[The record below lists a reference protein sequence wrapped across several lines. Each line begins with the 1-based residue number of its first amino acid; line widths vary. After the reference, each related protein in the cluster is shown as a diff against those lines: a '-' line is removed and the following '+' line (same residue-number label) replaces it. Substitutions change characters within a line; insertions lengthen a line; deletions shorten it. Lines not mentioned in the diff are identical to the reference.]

1 MSADFI
7 ASKSCIAKQI
17 IQQPLAAVRILALNF
32 KHASETAMGLSENRV
47 PAHPTVCHLPKARSS
62 WPARWEREL
71 RLIWGRKNQ
80 PGGIEPQTM
89 HI

>member
-71 RLIWGRKNQ
+71 RLIWGRKHQ
-80 PGGIEPQTM
+80 QGGIEPQTM